1 MIISRTPFRISF
13 FGGGTDYPD
22 WYRDNGGQVVGTT
35 IDKYCYIALRRLP
48 PFFTHRHRFVYSRIE
63 MVSQIH
69 EIEHPAIRAVLQEYP
84 PAHGLEVHH
93 DGDVPARS
101 GIGSSSAFTVGL
113 LNALRTLNGIS
124 LAAPELAAEAIRIEQ
139 TVAREAVGSQDQVWA
154 AHGGLNLV
162 RFGAAGDIDVEPL
175 GLPPERLAALNDRL
189 LLYFTGLTRT
199 ASQIAAQQIG
209 NIPRRGAE
217 LKEIMGQV
225 DSAVAILRD
234 ESCDLGDFGRLLH
247 ETWLVK
253 RRLAEAITTDF
264 VDSLYD
270 RARAA
275 GALGGKLLGAG
286 GGGFM
291 LLYVEPEHGEAVRR
305 AMQGILEI
313 PIRINS
319 PGSTIVLNQPDGLG
333 EAPART

>member
-48 PFFTHRHRFVYSRIE
+48 PFFSHRHRFVYSRIE
-63 MVSQIH
+63 MVSEVA

-84 PAHGLEVHH
+84 PEHGLEVHH

-113 LNALRTLNGIS
+113 LNALQTLNGITLS
-124 LAAPELAAEAIRIEQ
+124 PPELAAEAIRIEQ
-139 TVAREAVGSQDQVWA
+139 DVAHEAVGSQDQVWA
-154 AHGGLNLV
+154 AHGGLNV
-162 RFGAAGDIDVEPL
+162 IRFGADGRIEVTPL
-175 GLPPERLAALNDRL
+175 DLSTGRLAALNDRL
-189 LLYFTGLTRT
+189 MLFFTGLTRT

-209 NIPRRGAE
+209 NIPQRRAE
-217 LKEIMGQV
+217 LREIMAQV
-225 DSAVAILRD
+225 DSAVRI
-234 ESCDLGDFGRLLH
+234 LGDEEGDLQAFGRLLH
-247 ETWLVK
+247 ETWQVK

-264 VDSLYD
+264 VDDLYD
-270 RARAA
+270 RARNA

-291 LLYVEPEHGEAVRR
+291 LLYVEPEHAPAVRH
-305 AMQGILEI
+305 ALQDILEI

-319 PGSTIVLNQPDGLG
+319 IGSTIVLNQPDGLG
-333 EAPART
+333 NAPART